1 MRIVSATGSLDL
13 DVILSGFVCC
23 CFVLIIVE
31 SNDTLFFF
39 VLYSF
44 VVECIG
50 FFVVLGL
57 GLGDLNGDVTFS
69 FLFVRDD
76 KVGLVGRDRC
86 GDCDCF
92 IVTFDLQLL
101 YDLKRNTIVHLWY
114 N

>member
-50 FFVVLGL
+50 FF
-57 GLGDLNGDVTFS
+57 
-69 FLFVRDD
+69 
-76 KVGLVGRDRC
+76 
-86 GDCDCF
+86 
-92 IVTFDLQLL
+92 I
-101 YDLKRNTIVHLWY
+101 
-114 N
+114 